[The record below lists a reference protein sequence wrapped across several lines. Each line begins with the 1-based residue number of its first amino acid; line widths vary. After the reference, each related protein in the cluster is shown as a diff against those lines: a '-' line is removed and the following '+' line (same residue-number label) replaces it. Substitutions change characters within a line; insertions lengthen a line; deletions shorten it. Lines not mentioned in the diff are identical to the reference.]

1 MRFLQNFRF
10 TSTVKNL
17 CALSLIS
24 IFLFAGVVMAKDF
37 WETKPF
43 DQWSQKEC
51 QKMLTDSP
59 WAKELELVGRNVE
72 MGSSA
77 VSTDSRA
84 PYIKYTA
91 QLRSAAP
98 LRQAVVRQLQIVNKY
113 DSLPDDQKQAFSQN
127 TDSFLLGP
135 PSEFVV
141 VNIQYESN
149 IVDHNRDL
157 NRYWETQT
165 TDVLKNSVYLSGSK
179 GVKVPLSQFV
189 PGAVNSQ
196 EFQFVFPREVDGKE
210 ILKPGDKALQ
220 LEFAYPVIK
229 YQGYDLGDGRAFIEF
244 KADKI
249 KINNEF
255 IY

>member
-10 TSTVKNL
+10 TRMVKSL
-17 CALSLIS
+17 CVFSVIS
-24 IFLFAGVVMAKDF
+24 ILLFAGAVVAKDF
-37 WETKPF
+37 WEAKPF

-59 WAKELELVGRNVE
+59 WARELELVGRNVDL
-72 MGSSA
+72 GSA
-77 VSTDSRA
+77 AAATDSRA

-98 LRQAVVRQLQIVNKY
+98 VQQAAVRQLQIINKY
-113 DSLPDDQKQAFSQN
+113 DSLPDDQKQAFNQD
-127 TDSFLLGP
+127 TESFLIGP

-141 VNIQYESN
+141 VNIQFESN
-149 IVDHNRDL
+149 ILDNSRDL

-165 TDVLKNSVYLSGSK
+165 TDVLRNSVYLSGSK
-179 GVKVPLSQFV
+179 GVKVPLSQFGL
-189 PGAVNSQ
+189 GAGGSQ
-196 EFQFVFPREVDGKE
+196 EFQFYFPREVDGKE
-210 ILKPGDKALQ
+210 IINPGDKALQ
-220 LEFAYPVIK
+220 LEFAYPMI
-229 YQGYDLGDGRAFIEF
+229 GHLGDGRAFIEF

-249 KINNEF
+249 IINNVL

>member
-1 MRFLQNFRF
+1 M
-10 TSTVKNL
+10 VKNL
-17 CALSLIS
+17 CALSVIS
-24 IFLFAGVVMAKDF
+24 ILLFAGVVMAKDF

-51 QKMLTDSP
+51 QKMLADSP
-59 WAKELELVGRNVE
+59 WAKELELVGRSVE
-72 MGSSA
+72 MMASSA
-77 VSTDSRA
+77 AATDSRA

-91 QLRSAAP
+91 QLRSATP
-98 LRQAVVRQLQIVNKY
+98 VRQAVVRQMQIVNKY
-113 DSLPDDQKQAFSQN
+113 DSLPDDQKQAFNQN
-127 TDSFLLGP
+127 TESFLIGP
-135 PSEFVV
+135 SSEFVV

-149 IVDHNRDL
+149 ILDNSRDL

-189 PGAVNSQ
+189 SGAGGSQ
-196 EFQFVFPREVDGKE
+196 EFQFFFPREVDGKE
-210 ILKPGDKALQ
+210 ILQPGDKALQ

-249 KINNEF
+249 KINNEL